1 MFPEAPVTTIM
12 RGMICEGMRL
22 ALLALAGCVTGLHVT
37 HEASV
42 ADGAQAPAFALPD
55 THGKTIALAD
65 ELAHGPVVLVFY
77 RGYW

>member
-1 MFPEAPVTTIM
+1 
-12 RGMICEGMRL
+12 MICEHMRY
-22 ALLALAGCVTGLHVT
+22 ALLALAGSACVTGLHVT

-55 THGKTIALAD
+55 QMSHPVALGD
-65 ELAHGPVVLVFY
+65 QLAQGPVVLVFY